1 MRKLSLGDA
10 TALVS
15 PPRYERWRCILIQEH
30 CTGTTSRTPTI
41 VTSYILLFLGL
52 SHQLLARCTF
62 IYLFLIAAKVHLC
75 LGSIP
80 TSASSQSLMWSA
92 GHWMHDLCPSLRP
105 WHTVRL
111 SSLATVTFVLFHPQ
125 SRCRSTFTCSFLDAK
140 NPFYSLNYSYF
151 LNLNSIISSY
161 YSFLTFLGCQKHSFN
176 ARDSGASI
184 NIC

>member
-80 TSASSQSLMWSA
+80 TSASSQSSMWSA
-92 GHWMHDLCPSLRP
+92 GHWMHDLRPSLRP

-125 SRCRSTFTCSFLDAK
+125 SRCRSTFTCSFWMEKIPSILLIIPTFWILTQSFPPITLSSPSWDVK
-140 NPFYSLNYSYF
+140 NIRSMQEILEP
-151 LNLNSIISSY
+151 
-161 YSFLTFLGCQKHSFN
+161 Q
-176 ARDSGASI
+176 
-184 NIC
+184 